1 MVVITIITTTI
12 LILILILVIVT
23 LNLTILRIIIEQ
35 LIIFTIFKL
44 CIRRYLQKLKKKT
57 ILDCH
62 NKKGTIEHY

>member
-1 MVVITIITTTI
+1 MVVITITTTTI
-12 LILILILVIVT
+12 LI

-57 ILDCH
+57 ILYCH